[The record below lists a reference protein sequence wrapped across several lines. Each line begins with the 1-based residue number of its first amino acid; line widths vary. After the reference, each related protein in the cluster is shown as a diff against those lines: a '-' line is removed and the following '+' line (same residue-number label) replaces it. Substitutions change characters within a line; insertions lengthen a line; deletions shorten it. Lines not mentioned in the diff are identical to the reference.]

1 MTFLVQFK
9 RFRRG
14 VPEVIRTL
22 SFSTPD
28 GAATLA
34 FARSLAGTRHWP
46 ARTDALRVMDD
57 GGRTVL
63 DWAVPVASTRP
74 DANPHIPVLA
84 ESTGHEP
91 RDQSRKQG
99 GKNHKPAKTTS

>member
-57 GGRTVL
+57 GGRTLL
-63 DWAVPVASTRP
+63 DWTVSVAPPQP
-74 DANPHIPVLA
+74 DINSRTPDPA
-84 ESTGHEP
+84 EPTGHELRASP
-91 RDQSRKQG
+91 Q
-99 GKNHKPAKTTS
+99 